1 MANEM
6 NPVRTVVVCNGTI
19 LKSIKSL
26 GRVEGIL
33 GTLGGLYIVG
43 KIGDWRKSKKKE
55 EEEKI

>member
-1 MANEM
+1 MANEI

-26 GRVEGIL
+26 GRIEGIL

-43 KIGDWRKSKKKE
+43 KIGDWRKSRQREKE
-55 EEEKI
+55 EEI